1 MWVTLSFGQIVYTYQ
16 YDNYSRIT
24 QSSISIRT
32 QDYQYDNLG
41 NRVNYDLTSN
51 CTIMVDNTDDSGLGS
66 LRNAIACASSGDTIQ
81 FNSALAGQT
90 INLTTI
96 NIELNKNLIF
106 LQPASEI
113 IKIKALTSGS
123 VFIITPGSIVYMENI
138 HLYGGDKILGRA
150 ISNSGILTLKNVN
163 IYDSSANAGTG
174 SSIENLGTI
183 SIKGNCNIIVE

>member
-123 VFIITPGSIVYMENI
+123 VFIITTGSIVYMENI